1 MKERYKLSERREK
14 ELQTLTKEL
23 KQNLEKRRVRILDL
37 ESKQGDIERQQTDSD
52 RRLKS
57 MQAELKIAK

>member
-23 KQNLEKRRVRILDL
+23 KQNLEKRRVKILDL
-37 ESKQGDIERQQTDSD
+37 ESKQGDFERQQTDSD